1 MAATL
6 VKRNKLKKTV
16 SKKSHSWWWD
26 SHVSPK
32 NSRWLQENL
41 EEMDQNIK
49 RMLKLIEHDA
59 DSFAKKAEMYYQK
72 RPELINL
79 VEEFYRMYRSLAE
92 RYDHVTG
99 ELRKSIPSDLQSQ
112 GSGISDISS
121 EPPSTLPSPD
131 RRPSR
136 RKSGTRA
143 AGFEFFLGAGGNG
156 TDMSNKEGDE
166 SSTLDSDS
174 ESDDSSVNNYT
185 ATHGSDDDQGL
196 RKRIIELEVELR
208 DAKEKFLMLQEEISE
223 GSHRG
228 TKNENS
234 EILLA
239 RLAGYEE
246 ELRKA
251 REKIRLS
258 EEQIN
263 MLKDELQKYKTME
276 FTNSVHGKDVSV
288 LEDAVVVEDGSKVH
302 KQELTDLHEP
312 NGDSETVH
320 SEDKIHNLKKELK
333 ITKEKLLDSEK
344 EVARLSLEL
353 QNNGSAIHGLQDQL
367 GSAQKDISTWKT
379 KLEKERREV
388 LKLQDRIVRYKSNV
402 SDRDQE
408 IRRLR
413 ETISNANESLSEENS
428 QLRTEITRMVKEK
441 TYLEDNLKEMDLR
454 CQSLEEDVRR
464 IKVGKAEME
473 AMLGAEIDELR
484 VGILE
489 KSSHVEELNRSLDTF
504 KLNYE
509 TLRAEKD
516 ALDAKIVMYVAEISS
531 KDIRFDEMNK
541 HLHQLHV
548 QHVELIARAD
558 VARKQAEE
566 LQLRIKELE
575 REVGRQRELILE
587 GAEEKREAIRQLC
600 FSLEHYRN
608 GYHMLRQAVIGHKR
622 LPVMAS

>member
-1 MAATL
+1 M
-6 VKRNKLKKTV
+6 VKQNKMKKTM

-49 RMLKLIEHDA
+49 RMLKLIEEDA

-99 ELRKSIPSDLQSQ
+99 ELRKNIPSDLQSQ

-131 RRPSR
+131 QRPSR
-136 RKSGTRA
+136 RKSGPRA

-156 TDMSNKEGDE
+156 TDMFNKEGDE
-166 SSTLDSDS
+166 SSTLDSES

-185 ATHGSDDDQGL
+185 ATHSSDDDPGL

-223 GSHRG
+223 GSLRG

-246 ELRKA
+246 ELKNA
-251 REKIRLS
+251 RVKIRLS

-263 MLKDELQKYKTME
+263 LLKDELQKYKLME
-276 FTNSVHGKDVSV
+276 FTNNVHGKDVTV
-288 LEDAVVVEDGSKVH
+288 PEDAVVMEDSSKVD
-302 KQELTDLHEP
+302 KQELIDLQEP
-312 NGDSETVH
+312 DEDFLETVVN

-333 ITKEKLLDSEK
+333 FTKEKLLDSEK

-367 GSAQKDISTWKT
+367 GSAQKDISTWKA

-388 LKLQDRIVRYKSNV
+388 LKLQDRIVRYKSNI

-408 IRRLR
+408 IRGLR
-413 ETISNANESLSEENS
+413 ETISNANKSLSEENS
-428 QLRTEITRMVKEK
+428 QLQAEITRMVKQK

-473 AMLGAEIDELR
+473 AMLGAEIEELR
-484 VGILE
+484 AGILE
-489 KSSHVEELNRSLDTF
+489 KSCHIEELNRSLDTF
-504 KLNYE
+504 KLKYD
-509 TLRAEKD
+509 TLRTEKD
-516 ALDAKIVMYVAEISS
+516 ALDAEIVIYMAEISS
-531 KDIRFDEMNK
+531 KDIHIDEMNK

-558 VARKQAEE
+558 VVRKQAEE
-566 LQLRIKELE
+566 LQIRVKELE
-575 REVGRQRELILE
+575 REVERQRELILE

-608 GYHMLRQAVIGHKR
+608 GYHRLRQAVIGHKR